1 MTPERWK
8 RIEELYHEARARPP
22 AERAPFLAGACSD
35 DEAMRRN
42 VESLLADSDSD
53 DGFLAEPALA
63 TSAQKVTDFVLTTM
77 VGASLGGYQ
86 LRALLG
92 VGGMGQVYQ
101 AHDPKLG
108 RDVAI
113 KILPPA
119 FTSHPDRLARFE
131 REARM
136 LASLNHPNI
145 CGIYGIEESQ
155 GIRFLILEL
164 VEGET
169 LADKLAHVLSPH
181 PKARGLPL
189 DDVLGI
195 ARQIAE
201 ALEVA
206 HDKGIIHRDLK
217 PANIKIT
224 PDGVVK
230 VLDFGLAK
238 AVGGEG
244 APPDLSNA
252 PLEEGGRREG
262 AVIGTA
268 AYMSPEQARGLPV
281 DKRSDIWAFGCVI
294 YEMLTGRVTFAGDTV
309 SDSIARILEREPDWS
324 ALPAATPDAIRRLLL
339 RCLTKDPKQRLR
351 DIGDVRIEIGTI
363 DEVLPGASAIPLPS
377 ARAWGGATWLPWAAV
392 AALAVAAGT
401 WSVWRP
407 AATVETAENPLANA
421 TFSRVTNWAG
431 TEEHAEISPDGRFV
445 AFLADRDGELD
456 VWVSQLGTGDFRNL
470 TLDLSPMM
478 TPGNLLRSLGFSG
491 DGSQIWFNTSGNPGR
506 EKVLMPLNGGTRRP
520 FLGTGHSAPSWS
532 PDNARLVY
540 IGSNEHGDPLSIADR
555 IGADPVP
562 IVPRGQ
568 GKETEPFFRIG
579 VHTHNPVWSLD
590 DQWIYFVYGPEPTG
604 EMDVWRMR
612 PSGESPEQLTHQN
625 APVNFLVPLDLRTL
639 LYVARAED
647 WTGPWLWA
655 LDVESKVTRRVTTGL
670 EQFTSVTASRDGRR
684 VVATVARPTASLW
697 RAPLL
702 DRLVEERDAE
712 PYPVPTERALAP
724 RFGGT
729 SMFYLSLSA
738 RGTGDGLWRVQ
749 NTQSFEVR
757 KGADGV
763 LIEPPVV
770 SPDGSRVAVVV
781 RQQGKR
787 HLAIMS
793 ADGTNSRTLA
803 ASIDIQGWAERG
815 AADWSRDGK
824 WIVAGG
830 HDRHG
835 KGLFKIPVDGGEPVR
850 LVEGEAHNPV
860 WSPNDDLI
868 VYAVGTPFAGAGGQN
883 LLRGVKPDGT
893 PVMMPAVRV
902 RAGGAHRFLPSGT
915 GLVYLPSMES
925 QDFWLLDLE
934 TNATRQF
941 TRLDDRGYLNGFDIT
956 PDGKHLVFDRSR
968 QNSDVVLIDLAK
980 K

>member
-22 AERAPFLAGACSD
+22 AARASFLADACSD

-42 VESLLADSDSD
+42 VESLLADSESD

-63 TSAQKVTDFVLTTM
+63 TAAHEVTDFVLTTM
-77 VGASLGGYQ
+77 SGASLGGYR

-92 VGGMGQVYQ
+92 AGGMGQVYQ
-101 AHDPKLG
+101 AHDSKLG

-145 CGIYGIEESQ
+145 CGIYGIEESNS
-155 GIRFLILEL
+155 IRFLILEL

-169 LADKLAHVLSPH
+169 LADKLAGVSGPH
-181 PKARGLPL
+181 AKARGLPL
-189 DDVLGI
+189 DDVLNI

-244 APPDLSNA
+244 ASPDLSNA

-281 DKRSDIWAFGCVI
+281 DKRTDIWAFGCVI

-309 SDSIARILEREPDWS
+309 SDSIARILERDPDWS
-324 ALPAATPDAIRRLLL
+324 ALPAATPAAIRRLLL

-351 DIGDVRIEIGTI
+351 DIGDVRIEINAI
-363 DEVLPGASAIPLPS
+363 DGVLPGASAIPLPA
-377 ARAWGGATWLPWAAV
+377 ARARSRATWLPWV
-392 AALAVAAGT
+392 ALAVLALAVGM
-401 WSVWRP
+401 REARR
-407 AATVETAENPLANA
+407 AATVEDNPLANA
-421 TFSRVTNWAG
+421 IFTRITNWEG

-445 AFLADRDGELD
+445 AFLADRAGQLD
-456 VWVSQLGTGDFRNL
+456 VWMSQVGTGQFDNL
-470 TLDLSPMM
+470 TDDTAPLL
-478 TPGNLLRSLGFSG
+478 TPGNLLRSLGFNG
-491 DGSQIWFNTSGNPGR
+491 DGSEIWLSLSGNPAG
-506 EKVLMPLNGGTRRP
+506 EKVLMPLTGGPPRP
-520 FLGTGHSAPSWS
+520 FLGRGHSTPSWS
-532 PDNARLVY
+532 PDDARLAY
-540 IGSNEHGDPLSIADR
+540 IGSSEAGDPLSLADR
-555 IGADPVP
+555 TGADPLP
-562 IVPRGQ
+562 IVVHDPGN
-568 GKETEPFFRIG
+568 EPFFRKG
-579 VHTHNPVWSLD
+579 RHTHNPAWSPD
-590 DQWIYFVYGPEPTG
+590 GQWIYFVHGTDPFG
-604 EMDVWRMR
+604 QMDVWRMQ
-612 PSGESPEQLTHQN
+612 PSGELPEQLTHQN
-625 APVNFLVPLDLRTL
+625 APVNFLAPLDARTL
-639 LYVARAED
+639 LYVTRADD

-655 LDVESKVTRRVTTGL
+655 LDVETKVTRRVTAGL
-670 EQFTSVTASRDGRR
+670 EQYTSVSASRDGRR
-684 VVATVARPTASLW
+684 VVATVANATASLW
-697 RAPLL
+697 RVPLL
-702 DRLVEERDAE
+702 DRLVEDRDAQ

-724 RFGGT
+724 RFSGR
-729 SMFYLSLSA
+729 SLFYLSLSG
-738 RGTGDGLWRVQ
+738 RGPGDGLWQWQVQ
-749 NTQSFEVR
+749 NEQAFEVR
-757 KGADGV
+757 KGADGAV
-763 LIEPPVV
+763 SEPPAA

-803 ASIDIQGWAERG
+803 ASIDIAGVAGQGTV
-815 AADWSRDGK
+815 DWSPDGA
-824 WIVAGG
+824 WIVTGG
-830 HDRHG
+830 SDEQG
-835 KGLFKIPVDGGEPVR
+835 AGLFKIPVDGGAPVR
-850 LVEGEAHNPV
+850 LVKGEARGPV
-860 WSPNDDLI
+860 WSPKGDLI
-868 VYAVGTPFAGAGGQN
+868 VYGTPFAKAGGSDS
-883 LLRGVKPDGT
+883 LRGVTSDGT
-893 PVMMPAVRV
+893 PVEMPEVGVRM
-902 RAGGAHRFLPSGT
+902 GGAHRFLRNGS
-915 GLVYLPSMES
+915 GLVYLPGIES
-925 QDFWLLDLE
+925 KDFWLVDL
-934 TNATRQF
+934 ASQKIRQL
-941 TRLDDRGYLNGFDIT
+941 TDLSDRGYLNTFDIT